1 MTKHVLAVMAYMV
14 ATFATQA
21 LSHFVLNVE
30 HYAAVTFIR
39 AEPFFPLGVASMV
52 IQGTIFSYLY
62 SRMSA
67 PRRSIGHAVGFS
79 WLVGGALVS
88 YIALAEPAK
97 YAVPDVT
104 SWMAVEL
111 LAGFVQFT
119 AFGVLLGFVYRRQSR
134 SQMERPEAIA

>member
-1 MTKHVLAVMAYMV
+1 MIKHVSTVVAYLV

-30 HYAAVTFIR
+30 HYAAVTFMR
-39 AEPFFPLGVASMV
+39 AEPIFAFGVASMV
-52 IQGTIFSYLY
+52 IQGTILSYLY
-62 SRMSA
+62 SRMAA

-79 WLVGGALVS
+79 WLVGGVLVS

-97 YAVPDVT
+97 YVVPDVA
-104 SWMAVEL
+104 SWIAVEL

-119 AFGVLLGFVYRRQSR
+119 AFGVLLGFVYR
-134 SQMERPEAIA
+134 EEATLA

>member
-1 MTKHVLAVMAYMV
+1 MIKHVSTVVAYLV

-30 HYAAVTFIR
+30 HYAAVTFMR
-39 AEPFFPLGVASMV
+39 AEPIFAFGVASMV
-52 IQGTIFSYLY
+52 IQGTILSYLY
-62 SRMSA
+62 SRMAA
-67 PRRSIGHAVGFS
+67 PHRSIGHAVGFS
-79 WLVGGALVS
+79 WLVGGVLVS

-97 YAVPDVT
+97 YVVPDVA

-119 AFGVLLGFVYRRQSR
+119 VFGVLLAFVYRRQPSAA
-134 SQMERPEAIA
+134 MV